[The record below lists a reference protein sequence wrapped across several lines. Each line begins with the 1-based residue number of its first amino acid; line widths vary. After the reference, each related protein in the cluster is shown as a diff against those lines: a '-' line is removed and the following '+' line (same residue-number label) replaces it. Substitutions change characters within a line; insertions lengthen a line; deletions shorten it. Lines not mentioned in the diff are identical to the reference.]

1 MDERYSHKILD
12 GRLVAKSME
21 AEISAR
27 IAEETASGRNAPV
40 LATVIVGENPASVT
54 YVRMKGNACRRV
66 GIEPRKVALK
76 EETTTE
82 ELLAVIDELNADP
95 DVYGILLQHP
105 VPRQIDE
112 RKCFDRIAPE
122 KDVDGVGVNSLG
134 KTALGLNGYRAATAQ
149 AIMNIL
155 SYYKIPL
162 AGKEAVVI
170 GRSPILGKPAAMLL
184 LNANCTVTVCHT
196 RTRDL
201 ADECRRADVVIACA
215 GHPGVVGAGA
225 VREGQVVVDVG
236 INWDAASGRLV
247 GDVDLD
253 AVAPIVDAVTP
264 VPGGVGSVTTAV
276 LAKHVVEAAERSCR

>member
-66 GIEPRKVALK
+66 GIEPRKVSLK

-196 RTRDL
+196 KTVDIG
-201 ADECRRADVVIACA
+201 EVVKRADIVVAACGVPEFVRPEWVKKGAVVIDA
-215 GHPGVVGAGA
+215 GYNAG
-225 VREGQVVVDVG
+225 
-236 INWDAASGRLV
+236 NV
-247 GDVDLD
+247 GDVAEGAFENASLM
-253 AVAPIVDAVTP
+253 TP
-264 VPGGVGSVTTAV
+264 VPGGVGPVTIATLMHQTMQAY
-276 LAKHVVEAAERSCR
+276 LAYKA

>member
-1 MDERYSHKILD
+1 MDKKYSHKILD

-21 AEISAR
+21 SEISAR
-27 IAEETASGRNAPV
+27 ITDETLSGRNAPV

-196 RTRDL
+196 KTVDIG
-201 ADECRRADVVIACA
+201 EVVKRADIVVAACGVPEFVRPEWVKKGAVVIDA
-215 GHPGVVGAGA
+215 GYNAG
-225 VREGQVVVDVG
+225 
-236 INWDAASGRLV
+236 NV
-247 GDVDLD
+247 GDVAEGAFENASLM
-253 AVAPIVDAVTP
+253 TP
-264 VPGGVGSVTTAV
+264 VPGGVGPVTIATLMHQTMQAY
-276 LAKHVVEAAERSCR
+276 LAYKA

>member
-1 MDERYSHKILD
+1 MDEKYSHKILG

-27 IAEETASGRNAPV
+27 IADETLSGRNAPV

-196 RTRDL
+196 KTVDIG
-201 ADECRRADVVIACA
+201 EVVKRADIVVAACGVPEFVRPEWVKKGAVVIDA
-215 GHPGVVGAGA
+215 GYNAG
-225 VREGQVVVDVG
+225 
-236 INWDAASGRLV
+236 NV
-247 GDVDLD
+247 GDVAEGAFENASLM
-253 AVAPIVDAVTP
+253 TP
-264 VPGGVGSVTTAV
+264 VPGGVGPVTIATLMHQTMQAY
-276 LAKHVVEAAERSCR
+276 LAHKAI

>member
-1 MDERYSHKILD
+1 MDKKYSHKILD

-27 IAEETASGRNAPV
+27 IADETLSGRNAPV

-196 RTRDL
+196 KTVDIG
-201 ADECRRADVVIACA
+201 EVVKRADIVVAACGVPEFVRPEWVKKGAVVIDA
-215 GHPGVVGAGA
+215 GYNAG
-225 VREGQVVVDVG
+225 
-236 INWDAASGRLV
+236 NV
-247 GDVDLD
+247 GDVAEGAFENASLM
-253 AVAPIVDAVTP
+253 TP
-264 VPGGVGSVTTAV
+264 VPGGVGPVTIATLMHQTMQAYLAHKAV
-276 LAKHVVEAAERSCR
+276 

>member
-27 IAEETASGRNAPV
+27 IAEETASGKNAPV

-196 RTRDL
+196 KTVDIG
-201 ADECRRADVVIACA
+201 EVVKRADIVVAACGVPEFVRPEWVKKGAVVIDA
-215 GHPGVVGAGA
+215 GYNAG
-225 VREGQVVVDVG
+225 
-236 INWDAASGRLV
+236 NV
-247 GDVDLD
+247 GDVAEGAFENASLM
-253 AVAPIVDAVTP
+253 TP
-264 VPGGVGSVTTAV
+264 VPGGVGPVTIATLMHQTMQAY
-276 LAKHVVEAAERSCR
+276 LAYKA

>member
-27 IAEETASGRNAPV
+27 IAEETASGKNAPV

-122 KDVDGVGVNSLG
+122 KDVDG
-134 KTALGLNGYRAATAQ
+134 
-149 AIMNIL
+149 IL
-155 SYYKIPL
+155 QD
-162 AGKEAVVI
+162 
-170 GRSPILGKPAAMLL
+170 PA
-184 LNANCTVTVCHT
+184 
-196 RTRDL
+196 
-201 ADECRRADVVIACA
+201 CR
-215 GHPGVVGAGA
+215 
-225 VREGQVVVDVG
+225 
-236 INWDAASGRLV
+236 
-247 GDVDLD
+247 
-253 AVAPIVDAVTP
+253 
-264 VPGGVGSVTTAV
+264 
-276 LAKHVVEAAERSCR
+276 ERSCGHRQISHSRQTRGDAFTECELYGNGVPYQNRGYRRSRKTCGHCGGGVRRSRIRASRMGKERRRGDRRGI

>member
-54 YVRMKGNACRRV
+54 YVIMKGNACRRV

-196 RTRDL
+196 KTVDIG
-201 ADECRRADVVIACA
+201 EVVKRADIVVAACGVPEFVRPEWVKKGAVVIDA
-215 GHPGVVGAGA
+215 GYNAG
-225 VREGQVVVDVG
+225 
-236 INWDAASGRLV
+236 NV
-247 GDVDLD
+247 GDVAEGAFENASLM
-253 AVAPIVDAVTP
+253 TP
-264 VPGGVGSVTTAV
+264 VPGGVGPVTIATLMHQTMQAY
-276 LAKHVVEAAERSCR
+276 LAHKA

>member
-196 RTRDL
+196 KTVNIG
-201 ADECRRADVVIACA
+201 EVVKRADIVVAACGVPEFVRPEWVKKGAVVIDA
-215 GHPGVVGAGA
+215 GYNAG
-225 VREGQVVVDVG
+225 
-236 INWDAASGRLV
+236 NV
-247 GDVDLD
+247 GDVAEGAFENASLM
-253 AVAPIVDAVTP
+253 TP
-264 VPGGVGSVTTAV
+264 VPGGVGPVTIATLMHQTMQAYLAHKAV
-276 LAKHVVEAAERSCR
+276 

>member
-27 IAEETASGRNAPV
+27 IADETASGRNAPV

-196 RTRDL
+196 KTVDIG
-201 ADECRRADVVIACA
+201 EVVKRADIVVAACGVPEFVRPEWVKKGAVVIDA
-215 GHPGVVGAGA
+215 GYNAG
-225 VREGQVVVDVG
+225 
-236 INWDAASGRLV
+236 NV
-247 GDVDLD
+247 GDVAEGAFENASLM
-253 AVAPIVDAVTP
+253 TP
-264 VPGGVGSVTTAV
+264 VPGGVGPVTIATLMHQTMQAYLAHKAV
-276 LAKHVVEAAERSCR
+276 

>member
-1 MDERYSHKILD
+1 MDKKYSHKILD

-196 RTRDL
+196 KTVDIG
-201 ADECRRADVVIACA
+201 EVVKRADIVVAACGVPEFVRPEWVKKGAVVIDA
-215 GHPGVVGAGA
+215 GYNAG
-225 VREGQVVVDVG
+225 
-236 INWDAASGRLV
+236 NV
-247 GDVDLD
+247 GDVAEGAFENASLM
-253 AVAPIVDAVTP
+253 TP
-264 VPGGVGSVTTAV
+264 VPGGVGPVTIATLMHQTMQAYLAHKAV
-276 LAKHVVEAAERSCR
+276 

>member
-1 MDERYSHKILD
+1 MDERYSQKILD

-27 IAEETASGRNAPV
+27 IADEIASGRNAPV

-196 RTRDL
+196 KTVDIG
-201 ADECRRADVVIACA
+201 EVVKRADIVVAACGVPEFVRPEWVKKGAVVIDA
-215 GHPGVVGAGA
+215 GYNAG
-225 VREGQVVVDVG
+225 
-236 INWDAASGRLV
+236 NV
-247 GDVDLD
+247 GDVAEGAFENASLM
-253 AVAPIVDAVTP
+253 TP
-264 VPGGVGSVTTAV
+264 VPGGVGPVTIATLMHQTMQAYLAHKAV
-276 LAKHVVEAAERSCR
+276 

>member
-1 MDERYSHKILD
+1 MDEKYSHKILD

-27 IAEETASGRNAPV
+27 IADETLSGRNAPV

-196 RTRDL
+196 KTVDIG
-201 ADECRRADVVIACA
+201 EVVKRADIVVAACGVPEFVRPEWVKKGAVVIDA
-215 GHPGVVGAGA
+215 GYNAG
-225 VREGQVVVDVG
+225 
-236 INWDAASGRLV
+236 NV
-247 GDVDLD
+247 GDVAEGAFENASLM
-253 AVAPIVDAVTP
+253 TP
-264 VPGGVGSVTTAV
+264 VPGGVGPVTIATLMHQTMQAY
-276 LAKHVVEAAERSCR
+276 LAHKA

>member
-82 ELLAVIDELNADP
+82 ELLAVIDELNVDP

-196 RTRDL
+196 KTVDIG
-201 ADECRRADVVIACA
+201 EVVKRADIVVAACGVPEFVRPEWVKKGAVVIDA
-215 GHPGVVGAGA
+215 GYNAG
-225 VREGQVVVDVG
+225 
-236 INWDAASGRLV
+236 NV
-247 GDVDLD
+247 GDVAEGAFENASLM
-253 AVAPIVDAVTP
+253 TP
-264 VPGGVGSVTTAV
+264 VPGGVGPVTIATLMHQTMQAY
-276 LAKHVVEAAERSCR
+276 LAYKA

>member
-1 MDERYSHKILD
+1 MDEKYSHKILD

-196 RTRDL
+196 KTVDIG
-201 ADECRRADVVIACA
+201 EVVKRADIVVAACGVPEFVRPEWVKKGAVVIDA
-215 GHPGVVGAGA
+215 GYNAG
-225 VREGQVVVDVG
+225 
-236 INWDAASGRLV
+236 NV
-247 GDVDLD
+247 GDVAEGAFENASLM
-253 AVAPIVDAVTP
+253 TP
-264 VPGGVGSVTTAV
+264 VPGGVGPVTIATLMHQTMQAY
-276 LAKHVVEAAERSCR
+276 LAYKA

>member
-27 IAEETASGRNAPV
+27 IADEIASGRNAPV

-196 RTRDL
+196 KTVDIG
-201 ADECRRADVVIACA
+201 EVVKRADIVVAACGVPEFVRPEWVKKGAVVIDA
-215 GHPGVVGAGA
+215 GYNAG
-225 VREGQVVVDVG
+225 
-236 INWDAASGRLV
+236 NV
-247 GDVDLD
+247 GDVAEGAFENASLM
-253 AVAPIVDAVTP
+253 TP
-264 VPGGVGSVTTAV
+264 VPGGVGPVTIATLMHQTMQAY
-276 LAKHVVEAAERSCR
+276 LAYKA

>member
-1 MDERYSHKILD
+1 MDEKYSHKILD

-27 IAEETASGRNAPV
+27 IADEIASGRNAPV

-196 RTRDL
+196 KTVDIG
-201 ADECRRADVVIACA
+201 EVVKRADIVVAACGVPEFVRPEWVKKGAVVIDA
-215 GHPGVVGAGA
+215 GYNAG
-225 VREGQVVVDVG
+225 
-236 INWDAASGRLV
+236 NV
-247 GDVDLD
+247 GDVAEGAFENASLM
-253 AVAPIVDAVTP
+253 TP
-264 VPGGVGSVTTAV
+264 VPGGVGPVTIATLMHQTMQAYLAHKAV
-276 LAKHVVEAAERSCR
+276 

>member
-149 AIMNIL
+149 AIMNLL

-196 RTRDL
+196 KTVDIG
-201 ADECRRADVVIACA
+201 EVVKRADIVVAACGVPEFVRPEWVKKGAVVIDA
-215 GHPGVVGAGA
+215 GYNAG
-225 VREGQVVVDVG
+225 
-236 INWDAASGRLV
+236 NV
-247 GDVDLD
+247 GDVAEGAFENASLM
-253 AVAPIVDAVTP
+253 TP
-264 VPGGVGSVTTAV
+264 VPGGVGPVTIATLMHQTMQAY
-276 LAKHVVEAAERSCR
+276 LAYKA

>member
-134 KTALGLNGYRAATAQ
+134 KTALGLTGYRAATAQ

-196 RTRDL
+196 KTVDIG
-201 ADECRRADVVIACA
+201 EVVKRADIVVAACGVPEFVRPEWVKKGAVVIDA
-215 GHPGVVGAGA
+215 GYNAG
-225 VREGQVVVDVG
+225 
-236 INWDAASGRLV
+236 NV
-247 GDVDLD
+247 GDVAEGAFENASLM
-253 AVAPIVDAVTP
+253 TP
-264 VPGGVGSVTTAV
+264 VPGGVGPVTIATLMHQTMQAY
-276 LAKHVVEAAERSCR
+276 LAHKAG

>member
-1 MDERYSHKILD
+1 MDERYSEKVLD

-27 IAEETASGRNAPV
+27 IAEKTAAGKKAPV

-134 KTALGLNGYRAATAQ
+134 KTALGLAGYRAATAQ

-155 SYYKIPL
+155 SYYDIPL

-170 GRSPILGKPAAMLL
+170 GRSPILGKPVAMLL

-196 RTRDL
+196 KTVDIGSVIK
-201 ADECRRADVVIACA
+201 RADIVVAACGVPEFVRPEWIKQGAVVIDA
-215 GHPGVVGAGA
+215 GYNAG
-225 VREGQVVVDVG
+225 
-236 INWDAASGRLV
+236 NV
-247 GDVDLD
+247 GDVAEGAFENASLM
-253 AVAPIVDAVTP
+253 TP
-264 VPGGVGSVTTAV
+264 VPGGVGPVTIATLMHQTMQAY
-276 LAKHVVEAAERSCR
+276 LAHKN

>member
-82 ELLAVIDELNADP
+82 ELLAVIDELTADP

-196 RTRDL
+196 KTVDIG
-201 ADECRRADVVIACA
+201 EVVKRADIVVAACGVPEFVRPEWVKKGAVVIDA
-215 GHPGVVGAGA
+215 GYNAG
-225 VREGQVVVDVG
+225 
-236 INWDAASGRLV
+236 NV
-247 GDVDLD
+247 GDVAEGAFENASLM
-253 AVAPIVDAVTP
+253 TP
-264 VPGGVGSVTTAV
+264 VPGGVGPVTIATLMHQTMQAYLAHKAV
-276 LAKHVVEAAERSCR
+276 

>member
-196 RTRDL
+196 KTVDIG
-201 ADECRRADVVIACA
+201 EVVKRADIVVAACGVPEFVRPEWVKKGAVVIDA
-215 GHPGVVGAGA
+215 GYNAG
-225 VREGQVVVDVG
+225 
-236 INWDAASGRLV
+236 NV
-247 GDVDLD
+247 GDVAEGAFENASLM
-253 AVAPIVDAVTP
+253 TP
-264 VPGGVGSVTTAV
+264 VPGGVGPVTIATLMHQTMQAESVP
-276 LAKHVVEAAERSCR
+276 

>member
-1 MDERYSHKILD
+1 MDKKYSHKILD

-27 IAEETASGRNAPV
+27 IADETLSGRNAPV

-196 RTRDL
+196 KTVDIG
-201 ADECRRADVVIACA
+201 EVVKRADIVVAACGVPEFVRPEWVKKGAVVIDA
-215 GHPGVVGAGA
+215 GYNAG
-225 VREGQVVVDVG
+225 
-236 INWDAASGRLV
+236 NV
-247 GDVDLD
+247 GDVAEGAFENASLM
-253 AVAPIVDAVTP
+253 TP
-264 VPGGVGSVTTAV
+264 VPGGVGPVTIATLMHQTMQAY
-276 LAKHVVEAAERSCR
+276 LAYKA

>member
-196 RTRDL
+196 KTVDI
-201 ADECRRADVVIACA
+201 DEVVKRADIVVAACGVPEFVRPEWVKKGAVVIDA
-215 GHPGVVGAGA
+215 GYNAG
-225 VREGQVVVDVG
+225 
-236 INWDAASGRLV
+236 NV
-247 GDVDLD
+247 GDVVEGAFENASLM
-253 AVAPIVDAVTP
+253 TP
-264 VPGGVGSVTTAV
+264 VPGGVGPVTIATLMHQTMQAYLAHKAV
-276 LAKHVVEAAERSCR
+276 

>member
-196 RTRDL
+196 KTVDIG
-201 ADECRRADVVIACA
+201 EVVKRADIVVAACGVPEFVRPEWVKKGTVVIDA
-215 GHPGVVGAGA
+215 GYNAG
-225 VREGQVVVDVG
+225 
-236 INWDAASGRLV
+236 NV
-247 GDVDLD
+247 GDVAEGAFENASLM
-253 AVAPIVDAVTP
+253 TP
-264 VPGGVGSVTTAV
+264 VPGGVGPVTIATLMHQTMQAYLAHKAV
-276 LAKHVVEAAERSCR
+276 